1 MTQLQSR
8 SIDAILEDVD
18 ELLLSLPHEDAI
30 SDEVWLS
37 EGGVAPL
44 KDSFFKARL
53 EYLDRL
59 EALPVTDELLPVL
72 DLLILKADE
81 EAGGEKKG
89 LGSRIKE
96 KAKGLK
102 QEWLGTG
109 GPKKYK
115 TEGFSRLEGPA
126 SGKWTTAD
134 GKFAAWSSVGKVQSA
149 AKGFMSG
156 FSRQQKLDERAS
168 KPPNSKL
175 HREDPRTYW
184 KERGKL
190 ASTFAATMEGINSGK
205 IKGAEA
211 DRLMGVDKHGK
222 NVSGLD
228 SSQVKRRDELLA
240 KNPDDLVKK
249 PAVRELK
256 EIINEDGDITQEA
269 RAGEPAVDEAAE
281 LQKLNN
287 GLSLR
292 ERAEA
297 LGTDLEM
304 VEYHVNQINDS
315 NSKLKRAVNPA
326 LQRIAPPVGDWP
338 DSLGGSQA
346 IERLNKNWSQVTAGM
361 PKGDK
366 GSLNRQYAAS
376 SQGRGRNP
384 ATPPAH
390 GYADREYLKS
400 GEKPPKGV
408 REYTTDRGKRYY
420 LTSESKAKRAAD
432 EEKVRAKK
440 EQKKAEKESKK
451 KQEEKKKKKAE
462 KEEREREKE
471 KKKKAKK
478 KKVPVTPG
486 GGESAQPEQEIEEEQ
501 AMPQPEQESDQPPLP
516 DKKEK
521 KESTKGKGKGK
532 GKKKSTTKQE
542 KKKESTSK
550 TDKKSKKEK
559 TKTDKKSKKEKA
571 KPDEKPDEKEE
582 EGSLVQ
588 EILAGIKEGWA
599 EGRGEAKKKKAAK
612 LEQKRKEYD
621 DPEARVKRI
630 DKTIEQLDK
639 RRAKAE
645 KKAKKQE
652 RRAKGEDFSGRVDR
666 WLKKNPKIENL
677 IRGSAD
683 DPDNIV
689 WSYLSRDLLSMSTE
703 DARDFLDRLD
713 KGGEVFFKG
722 YIESFKIDLAAEREA
737 SDLLHLIDT
746 VAKEK

>member
-126 SGKWTTAD
+126 SGIWTTAD

-168 KPPNSKL
+168 EPPNSKL

-228 SSQVKRRDELLA
+228 SSQVKRRDELLSQGENLGEGEA
-240 KNPDDLVKK
+240 K
-249 PAVRELK
+249 EL
-256 EIINEDGDITQEA
+256 G
-269 RAGEPAVDEAAE
+269 
-281 LQKLNN
+281 KLND

-338 DSLGGSQA
+338 DSLGGRQA
-346 IERLNKNWSQVTAGM
+346 IERLNKNWSKVTAGM

-432 EEKVRAKK
+432 EEKARAKK

-451 KQEEKKKKKAE
+451 KQEEKKKKKA
-462 KEEREREKE
+462 
-471 KKKKAKK
+471 KK

-486 GGESAQPEQEIEEEQ
+486 GDEAAQPEQEIEEEQ